1 MEMNLNDT
9 TSAEVQ
15 EAPQRPEML
24 KILCILSFIMCGLLL
39 IAYSVGTM
47 FISLKAETI
56 NQVWDKVVE
65 SNPQFADRDPVEFF
79 HEFGMICLYGLIA
92 TVFSL
97 IGVIMMWRLD
107 RIGFFIYTVAELATN
122 LFSMSGDNESRS
134 LGGTIFMV
142 LLDLIFIILYFTQ
155 LKFMLRR
162 R

>member
-142 LLDLIFIILYFTQ
+142 LLDLVFIILYFTQ
-155 LKFMLRR
+155 LKAMTRR

>member
-1 MEMNLNDT
+1 MNLNDT

-142 LLDLIFIILYFTQ
+142 LLDLVFIILYFTQ
-155 LKFMLRR
+155 LKAMTRR